1 MKIGESKNLKHD
13 KIANISTGGD
23 DYDNLEFQPRVCVLD
38 SFERTDD
45 ILLLYFKNRT
55 RAAIKA
61 HNTEGSGEI
70 DAIEKKLPNF
80 IKHSYEE
87 ILNTEI

>member
-13 KIANISTGGD
+13 KTTRISSGGS
-23 DYDNLEFQPRVCVLD
+23 DYDSLEFQPRVGVLD

-45 ILLLYFKNRT
+45 TLMLYFKNRT

-61 HNTEGSGEI
+61 QNIEGSREI
-70 DAIEKKLPNF
+70 DLIEKKLPNL